1 VRVTSARPNISDR
14 NSTSLAGLE
23 RCVAWSRRWSAEF
36 PFFLANHL
44 PMVLVALH
52 RMGAS
57 DDRLESYCHNYNQAH
72 HLAPVPA
79 RIGDVTQANW
89 REFLGQREREGDYRV
104 FFAGEV
110 VRLGAG
116 EAAIHYLPELLPGF
130 AASALHAFMRMAYAT
145 LTDSDEETGVALAY
159 WAATFLPLGAPQGR
173 PASTEDPAQVLV
185 YMYGPSAF
193 RHVETERDLLWHFMQ
208 AVAQKPEFAPVVDM
222 LAIGPDTRNRIARL
236 SLALYAATGDF
247 AALHA
252 VTGAHWLRLMA
263 PRTADEATPIRYF
276 WQAVASL
283 VPKIGFPELPSA
295 EQLDE
300 WRRAP
305 LPDWAD
311 IFREAVT
318 HDDEHDLS
326 LSFSASEEFKF
337 YRDPLYQYAAA
348 KRLNLISC

>member
-1 VRVTSARPNISDR
+1 MTGKSQRTSA
-14 NSTSLAGLE
+14 NSAGLE
-23 RCVAWSRRWSAEF
+23 RCVAWSRQWSAEY
-36 PFFLANHL
+36 PLFFANHL
-44 PMVLVALH
+44 PMALVALH

-57 DDRLESYCHNYNQAH
+57 DDRLEAYCHIYDEMS

-89 REFLGQREREGDYRV
+89 REFLGQREREGDYRA

-110 VRLGAG
+110 ARLGASG
-116 EAAIHYLPELLPGF
+116 AAIHYLPEVFPGF

-145 LTDSDEETGVALAY
+145 LTDSDEETGVALGY
-159 WAATFLPLGAPQGR
+159 WAATYLPLGTPLGR
-173 PASTEDPAQVLV
+173 PPSTDDPAQVLG
-185 YMYGPSAF
+185 YMYGPATF
-193 RHVETERDLLWHFMQ
+193 RHVEIERDLLWHFMR

-222 LAIGPDTRNRIARL
+222 LAIGPDTRHRIARI

-247 AALHA
+247 ASLHA
-252 VTGAHWLRLMA
+252 VTGTHWLRLMA
-263 PRTADEATPIRYF
+263 PRTPDEATPLRFF
-276 WQAVASL
+276 WQAVASV

-295 EQLDE
+295 EQLDQ

-305 LPDWAD
+305 LPDWPD

-326 LSFSASEEFKF
+326 LSFSASEEFKI
-337 YRDPLYQYAAA
+337 YRDPLYRYAAA
-348 KRLNLISC
+348 KRLNLI